1 MAKSNVHIV
10 PRGDQWAV
18 KRANGQR
25 ATRLVDTQ
33 QDAIDV
39 GRNIARH
46 QQVELIIHNQDGQI
60 NRRDSYGH
68 DPYPPRG

>member
-18 KRANGQR
+18 QRANGQR
-25 ATRLVDTQ
+25 ATHLADTQ

-39 GRNIARH
+39 GRDIARH
-46 QQVELIIHNQDGQI
+46 QQVELVIHSRDGQI

-68 DPYPPRG
+68 DPHPPKG